1 MYIAIQIVAPS
12 LTGGNVMPSK
22 YRYALWGLVAL
33 CFTVLCVVW
42 MLKDRLC
49 EVTISDGHMQMRA
62 VVAYESKK

>member
-1 MYIAIQIVAPS
+1 MYPTVLIVAPS

-22 YRYALWGLVAL
+22 YRYALWGWVAL

-49 EVTISDGHMQMRA
+49 EVSISDGHMLMRA
-62 VVAYESKK
+62 VVAYEVKK